1 MNEFLE
7 SKERETQSY
16 SLFQKTI
23 KSKSIETVNEAMYF
37 WNGFYTFFII
47 ILLVLSVKTLNGT
60 WDLRL
65 DDRALLLSM
74 SVFSL
79 NNL

>member
-37 WNGFYTFFII
+37 WNGFYTF
-47 ILLVLSVKTLNGT
+47 
-60 WDLRL
+60 
-65 DDRALLLSM
+65 
-74 SVFSL
+74 
-79 NNL
+79 

>member
-37 WNGFYTFFII
+37 WNGFYSFLII

>member
-23 KSKSIETVNEAMYF
+23 KSKSIETVNEAMHF
-37 WNGFYTFFII
+37 WNGFYTFLII
-47 ILLVLSVKTLNGT
+47 ILLVPSVKTLNGT
-60 WDLRL
+60 WDLGL

>member
-1 MNEFLE
+1 ME

-60 WDLRL
+60 WDLGL

>member
-37 WNGFYTFFII
+37 WNSFYTFLII

>member
-1 MNEFLE
+1 ME

-37 WNGFYTFFII
+37 WNSFYTFLII

-60 WDLRL
+60 WDLGL